1 MKIGD
6 EHPHGIRQ
14 HKLDTSR
21 RPVAAGSATG
31 RNRPDPVR
39 IAPWPNPVAL
49 SEPRHDGERMVYES
63 FLSDSPGFP
72 GYAVYSMPLPLSD
85 SRRLEADFVAVTS
98 QGIALI
104 EVKGG
109 IVRVDSR
116 PGPSVR
122 WEHFTRAGRPTG
134 SYVTPTQIYR
144 VAAAFDIAAQ
154 AMTGISFGS
163 RIAQLL
169 VLPHT
174 SRNLVDVSLLNV
186 LYRPDRDFL
195 RIVFAEDLTEY
206 GMWSLVADELA
217 KPGRS
222 RPFSGTE
229 VDNLCRWVVSELDV
243 RPGPGHIVASAES
256 DSIQCLNPYIN
267 RVYEDHS
274 SEHLAAPPQIARE
287 TPRVIARVPRQSNA
301 PDLEPP
307 VREHWRLRPKR
318 IHLALAVLF
327 AASIYLLG
335 RHAVERPPSAA
346 ETTLPEA
353 VPTAPQ
359 PRPNSGQDSFQTA
372 LTRAAA
378 EPEKRI
384 AVSGNNWVRVLG
396 PISGRPG
403 CQYAEIAYNGKT
415 FNVVACRDGD
425 RGTWRY

>member
-1 MKIGD
+1 
-6 EHPHGIRQ
+6 
-14 HKLDTSR
+14 
-21 RPVAAGSATG
+21 
-31 RNRPDPVR
+31 
-39 IAPWPNPVAL
+39 
-49 SEPRHDGERMVYES
+49 MVYES

-109 IVRVDSR
+109 LVRVDSR

-256 DSIQCLNPYIN
+256 DSIQCLTPYIYK
-267 RVYEDHS
+267 VYEDHS

-301 PDLEPP
+301 PNLEPP

-327 AASIYLLG
+327 AASIFLLG
-335 RHAVERPPSAA
+335 RHAVEQPPFAV
-346 ETTLPEA
+346 EKTLPEA
-353 VPTAPQ
+353 VPSTPQ
-359 PRPNSGQDSFQTA
+359 PRP
-372 LTRAAA
+372 
-378 EPEKRI
+378 
-384 AVSGNNWVRVLG
+384 
-396 PISGRPG
+396 
-403 CQYAEIAYNGKT
+403 
-415 FNVVACRDGD
+415 
-425 RGTWRY
+425 